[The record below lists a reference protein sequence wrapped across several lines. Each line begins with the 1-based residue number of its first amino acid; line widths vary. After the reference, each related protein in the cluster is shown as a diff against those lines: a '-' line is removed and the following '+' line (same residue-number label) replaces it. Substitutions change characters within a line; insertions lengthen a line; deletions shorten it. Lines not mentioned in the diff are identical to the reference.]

1 MRTTVTLDDDLIA
14 DATVYSGVSDK
25 SKIINLALDH
35 YIKRMAAKRLVA
47 LGGSM
52 PDLVVPARNSHR
64 MDDSSPARE
73 AGRALA
79 ALGGT
84 MPDLEVPARRQSSS
98 AKYMPGMSKVAETP
112 PNHEGEGDM

>member
-14 DATVYSGVSDK
+14 DAIVYSGVSDK
-25 SKIINLALDH
+25 SKIVNLALDH

-47 LGGSM
+47 LGGTM
-52 PDLVVPARNSHR
+52 PDLVVPARNSR
-64 MDDSSPARE
+64 NMDDSSPARE

-84 MPDLEVPARRQSSS
+84 MPDLEVPPRHRSEATRY
-98 AKYMPGMSKVAETP
+98 KPGISKVAETP
-112 PNHEGEGDM
+112 PDQEGEGDM